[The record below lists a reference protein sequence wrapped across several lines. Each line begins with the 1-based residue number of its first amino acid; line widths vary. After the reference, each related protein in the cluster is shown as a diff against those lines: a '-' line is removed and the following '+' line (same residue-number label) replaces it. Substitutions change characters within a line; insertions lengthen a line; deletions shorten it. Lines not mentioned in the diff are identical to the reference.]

1 MEAFREFEVV
11 WWVLLNNYLAGFRRK
26 KILLRVAGGADHQQ
40 DPNNTFCS
48 LKASMSAAPASLEAL
63 RMSKVLWWVLLRVI
77 SQSPKNMGCRGARI
91 IIPNYRSGIWL
102 DIKSFNSGIWVDI

>member
-1 MEAFREFEVV
+1 VLDSRSVVGLDERNLLLFPRAVIMFANGATMEAFREFEVV

-48 LKASMSAAPASLEAL
+48 LKALMSANPATMEDF
-63 RMSKVLWWVLLRVI
+63 RMSKVLWWVLLRVL
-77 SQSPKNMGCRGARI
+77 SQSPK
-91 IIPNYRSGIWL
+91 
-102 DIKSFNSGIWVDI
+102 K